1 MKLIGINRFYLSTFS
16 GILLALSYP
25 AFNLYFLQWFAFVPL
40 LISLKDLT
48 IKSAYLQGV
57 ITGFWG
63 VCIGFYWV
71 ANWATVVMEIPF
83 PLNYGITIAHSL
95 AVAQIFGIIFG
106 LFQWVRKYFRDY
118 DILTLPIIF
127 ITIFA
132 SFPTIFK
139 FSLGDAQSYFLP
151 AIQLIEYT
159 GVYGLDFI
167 IILVNILI
175 FSSFNRIKGHLKKK
189 QMIAGTLIIF
199 IWFFGGWFK
208 LNDWDKKIQNWE
220 FVKVGII
227 QPNSIAS
234 VSKPKPKPPY
244 SRLYPLEMALSKKIA
259 SEKPAAIIWPEGN
272 FFGIT
277 FWSKVK
283 ESFISQISELKTP
296 VILHDITISH
306 QAGTRKT
313 YNSSVFFQSNGE
325 LKQFY
330 HKMIRVPFGEY
341 VPFIDDIWIL
351 KKLLGS
357 FITNLT
363 KGDSHEIFDITNI
376 RFVPKICYESLFP
389 SFVAESINKEGKGK
403 VLLVQSQD
411 GWYGKS
417 SAAEQHLTSSAL
429 RAVENRVPLIHVIN
443 NGSSGIISPNGRYEV
458 KFEPFQQVSKVVS
471 FHFDSDSGGSFFS
484 ANPYLFLNSVRLI
497 FLMLILSTY
506 WMRFKGKSIE
516 NSYETKN

>member
-1 MKLIGINRFYLSTFS
+1 MKLIGLNRFYLSTLS
-16 GILLALSYP
+16 GVLLALSYP
-25 AFNLYFLQWFAFVPL
+25 AYNLYFLQWFSFVPL
-40 LISLKDLT
+40 LICLKNQS
-48 IKSAYLQGV
+48 IKSSYLHGV

-63 VCIGFYWV
+63 IFIGFYWV

-83 PLNYGITIAHSL
+83 PLNYGVTIAHSL
-95 AVAQIFGIIFG
+95 VVAQIFGIIFG
-106 LFQWVRKYFRDY
+106 LFQWVRKYFGDY
-118 DILTLPIIF
+118 DILTLPIVF
-127 ITIFA
+127 VTIFA

-139 FSLGDAQSYFLP
+139 FSLGDAQSYFLS
-151 AIQLIEYT
+151 AIQMIEYT

-167 IILVNILI
+167 IILANILI
-175 FSSFNRIKGHLKKK
+175 YSILNRMKVILKKK
-189 QMIAGTLIIF
+189 QMVAGALILF
-199 IWFFGGWFK
+199 IWFLGGWIK
-208 LNDWDKKIQNWE
+208 LNDWDAKIQTWE
-220 FVKVGII
+220 SVNIGII
-227 QPNSIAS
+227 QTNSIAT
-234 VSKPKPKPPY
+234 VSKPKPISPY
-244 SRLYPLEMALSKKIA
+244 SRLYPLEMALSEKIA
-259 SEKPAAIIWPEGN
+259 LAKPAVIIWPEGN

-283 ESFISQISELKTP
+283 ESFINRISKLKTP
-296 VILHDITISH
+296 VILHDITVFH
-306 QAGTRKT
+306 QAGIRKT
-313 YNSSVFFQSNGE
+313 YNSSVFFKGNGE

-330 HKMIRVPFGEY
+330 HKIIRVPFGEY
-341 VPFIDDIWIL
+341 VPFIEDIWLL
-351 KKLLGS
+351 KKMLGN

-363 KGDSHEIFDITNI
+363 KGESHEIFDIANI

-389 SFVAESINKEGKGK
+389 NFVADSVNQDGNGK

-417 SAAEQHLTSSAL
+417 SAAEQHLASSAL

-458 KFEPFQQVSKVVS
+458 KLEPFQQVSKVVT
-471 FHFDSDSGGSFFS
+471 FHFDAHSGGSFFS